1 MSVGAKYCR
10 NVETDLGFLSA
21 LILWQ
26 VPLAKTARGRTVR
39 IAKQQKRPITDAAT
53 REYNSSHRHAQ
64 RTEGVAPRVFMITL
78 FLPLGHGQERVEN
91 LLEGTG
97 ENRHGTAGCL
107 EDSSSLLPS

>member
-1 MSVGAKYCR
+1 MSVGAKCCR

-21 LILWQ
+21 LILPQ
-26 VPLAKTARGRTVR
+26 VPLAKTARGTVR

-64 RTEGVAPRVFMITL
+64 RTEGVAPRVLMITL
-78 FLPLGHGQERVEN
+78 FLPLGHGQEGVEN